1 MTVRNLSALL
11 RPTSIA
17 LIAQGDAIGM
27 ATAANLTR
35 AHFQGPVMPVSPH
48 HQSIGGVLAYPSI
61 EDLPFAPDLAVITTP
76 MGAQLGTLPSMIA
89 ELSARGVRGVLLLGE
104 GEPLDPQLVA
114 AMIRAAQPTTT
125 RLIGPNSLGVMA
137 PRIGL
142 NASFARCLEHEPP
155 KLGGIACVAQSASF
169 AASLMEWSAAR
180 DIGFSHMIA
189 LGDMIDADLGDILD
203 YLANDPDVDAIC
215 LHVDHVT
222 AARKFLSA
230 ARAAARLK
238 PVMAI
243 KTGRRIE
250 RQVLSE
256 QSTHSAALAAP
267 DAVYD
272 AAFKRAGV
280 LRVASLDDVFANLQ
294 NFACAPF
301 SLQFDPVVV
310 GRDRIAVIT
319 NGGGIGRIAVDAI
332 EERPGGL
339 ADLSEMTLGAL
350 REILPKGWSPGNPV
364 DILSDATGDRYAA
377 ALEILLNDS
386 SLDAIAVL
394 NAPTALGDPVE
405 AARRVAATAQPA
417 GARRRPKP
425 VFTAW
430 VGGKAAEAARA
441 ILADAQLP
449 TFTTPEAAIRGA
461 HRRFDAA
468 RAQAEL
474 LRAPAASARLPGSA
488 EPPDRERVA
497 VLIRSALEAGRDALD
512 EAEAKEALSAYGVP
526 VTAQRRALSVEAVA
540 EAARELLAD
549 SLSSG
554 RVAVKILSPD
564 VAHKSD
570 VGGVALDLKTPEA
583 AEAAAALIAERL
595 LKLRPEAR
603 IDGFSVQEMVRRSG
617 AYELF
622 LGAAVDP
629 VFGPVIL
636 FGQGGVAVE
645 VIGDA
650 ALSLTPLDLPL
661 ARQLIERTR
670 VYRQLKG
677 YRHRP
682 PVNLDAVAGAL
693 MNLSQL
699 IVEQPSIVEMDINPL
714 LVDEQG
720 VVALDARI
728 RLTGKTRAAMALSP
742 YPTELE
748 RMLTLSSPLPEG
760 DQFLLR
766 PVRPDDASRFA
777 ANFKRL
783 MPEDVRSRFFTS
795 MKELPTTLL
804 VRLTQIDY
812 DREIALIAVPPPK
825 DGVESDSILGVVRLI
840 ADPDRERA
848 EFGVIV
854 RSDAKGHGLGGLLM
868 RAILDYARDSGVG
881 RIEGSVFRENAAML
895 RLAAGLGFLVVS
907 DPDDPA
913 VMRVTLTLR

>member
-11 RPTSIA
+11 QPQSVV
-17 LIAQGDAIGM
+17 LIAQTEPLGLALAD
-27 ATAANLTR
+27 NLTR
-35 AHFQGPVMPVSPH
+35 AHFRGPVLPVSPF

-61 EDLPFAPDLAVITTP
+61 EDLPFAPDLAVIPLP
-76 MGAQLGTLPSMIA
+76 MAAPAPLLPELIASLG
-89 ELSARGVRGVLLLGE
+89 ARGVRGVLLLGE
-104 GEPLDPQLVA
+104 GQQLEPTLIQE
-114 AMIRAAQPTTT
+114 MTRAARPTMT
-125 RLIGPNSLGVMA
+125 RLIGPNSLGVMVPA
-137 PRIGL
+137 IGL
-142 NASFARCLEHEPP
+142 NASFAQTMALP
-155 KLGGIACVAQSASF
+155 GSIACVTQSGSV
-169 AASLMEWSAAR
+169 AASLLDWGAAR
-180 DIGFSHMIA
+180 GIGFSHMIA
-189 LGDMIDADLGDILD
+189 LGDMADADLGDMLD

-238 PVMAI
+238 PVMAV
-243 KTGRRIE
+243 KAARLATPDG
-250 RQVLSE
+250 LSE
-256 QSTHSAALAAP
+256 QSTHSAALASP
-267 DAVYD
+267 DEAYD
-272 AAFKRAGV
+272 AAFRRAGV
-280 LRVASLDDVFANLQ
+280 LRVASLDDVFATLQ
-294 NFACAPF
+294 TFARAPF
-301 SLQFDPVVV
+301 SLQFDPTAV

-319 NGGGIGRIAVDAI
+319 NGDGLGRLAVDAI
-332 EERPGGL
+332 ANRTGGL
-339 ADLSEMTLGAL
+339 AALSEVTLSAL
-350 REILPKGWSPGNPV
+350 SEILPRGWPRANPI
-364 DILSDATGDRYAA
+364 DIRGDATPDRYAA
-377 ALEILLNDS
+377 VLEILLSDA
-386 SLDAIAVL
+386 SLDAIVVL
-394 NAPTALGDPVE
+394 NAPTALSDGIA
-405 AARRVAATAQPA
+405 AARRVAEIARPN
-417 GARRRPKP
+417 GARARVKP

-430 VGGKAAEAARA
+430 VGGKEAEAARE
-441 ILADAQLP
+441 ILSAAQLP
-449 TFTTPEAAIRGA
+449 TFATPEAAIRGA
-461 HRRFDAA
+461 QRRFDAA

-474 LRAPAASARLPGSA
+474 LRAPPAAAKLPGSA
-488 EPPDRERVA
+488 QPPDRARVQA
-497 VLIRSALEAGRDALD
+497 LIQAALAAGRTALD
-512 EAEAKEALSAYGVP
+512 ESEAKEALSAYGAP
-526 VTAQRRALSVEAVA
+526 ITAHRRATSVA
-540 EAARELLAD
+540 EVAGAARDLLAAQ
-549 SLSSG
+549 LSSG

-583 AEAAAALIAERL
+583 AEAAASLISERL
-595 LKLRPEAR
+595 LKLRPGAR

-645 VIGDA
+645 VIADA
-650 ALSLTPLDLPL
+650 AIALTPLDLPL

-682 PVNLDAVAGAL
+682 AVNLDAVADVL
-693 MNLSQL
+693 VKLSQL

-714 LVDEQG
+714 LADEQG

-728 RLTGKTRAAMALSP
+728 RLTADQRVPMALSP

-748 RMLTLSSPLPEG
+748 RLLTLPTPLPEG

-766 PVRPDDASRFA
+766 PVRPDDAPRFA
-777 ANFKRL
+777 SNFKKL

-795 MKELPTTLL
+795 MKELPATLL

-868 RAILDYARDSGVG
+868 RAILDYARETGVG
-881 RIEGSVFRENAAML
+881 RIEGSVFRDNAAML
-895 RLAAGLGFLVVS
+895 RLASGLGFTVKT
-907 DPDDPA
+907 DPDDPS
-913 VMRVTLTLR
+913 VMRVILPLR